1 MTFRPI
7 MRALVLAVLA
17 PLLLLVGCASAQKP
31 APEELNAA
39 LVKLYTSEN
48 AKLDPTTAKKL
59 ADCVTPKFI
68 EQLDASTLNAIVEG
82 KDRGGKQ
89 EDEAKIAEISKSCTG
104 ALT

>member
-7 MRALVLAVLA
+7 MRALVLAALA
-17 PLLLLVGCASAQKP
+17 PLLLVGCASTEKP
-31 APEELNAA
+31 EAGELNAA
-39 LVKLYTSEN
+39 LVKLYTSDE
-48 AKLDPTTAKKL
+48 AKLDPVMAQKL
-59 ADCVTPKFI
+59 ADCVTPKFL

-89 EDEAKIAEISKSCTG
+89 EDEAKIAQISESCTG